1 MTRYAAHMNTRAT
14 CLVAAALGLL
24 AGCGSLPA
32 VQRAPSSPTLSATG
46 VGPVAFGVPLAE
58 SELLLGEKAI
68 GQDTGAACRYVE
80 FRSLP
85 GLRFTVL
92 DGVVTRADAAEGVTN
107 ALGVNVGDTTD
118 AAVALYPDLI
128 VQRSRESVGGTNFVY
143 VARGGG
149 HAIVLQAA
157 GNKII
162 AVRAGLRSAVEGSQG
177 CP

>member
-1 MTRYAAHMNTRAT
+1 MNTRAI
-14 CLVAAALGLL
+14 CLVAVLGLL
-24 AGCGSLPA
+24 AGCGSLPDL
-32 VQRAPSSPTLSATG
+32 QRAPSSPTLSATG

-58 SELLLGEKAI
+58 SELLLGEKAT
-68 GQDTGAACRYVE
+68 GEDAGAACRYVE

-92 DGVVTRADAAEGVTN
+92 DGVVTRADAASGVSN

-118 AAVALYPDLI
+118 AAIALYPELL
-128 VQRSRESVGGTNFVY
+128 VQKSRESLGGTNLVY

-149 HAIVLQAA
+149 HAIVMQAA

-162 AVRAGLRSAVEGSQG
+162 AIRAGLRSAVEASQG

>member
-1 MTRYAAHMNTRAT
+1 MTRYPARMNTRAT
-14 CLVAAALGLL
+14 WIVVALGLL
-24 AGCGSLPA
+24 AGCGSLPD
-32 VQRAPSSPTLSATG
+32 VERKPPSPTLLATG

-58 SELLLGEKAI
+58 SELLLGEKAS

-80 FRSLP
+80 FGSLP

-92 DGVVTRADAAEGVTN
+92 DGVVTRADAASGVAN

-118 AAVALYPDLI
+118 AAVALYPDLL
-128 VQRSRESVGGTNFVY
+128 VQKNRESLGGTNLVY
-143 VARGGG
+143 LARGGG

-162 AVRAGLRSAVEGSQG
+162 AIRAGLRSAVEGSQG